1 MLESNPSRNSQ
12 LETHPNDERGRRLL
26 GRRLDYLDRF
36 PHAFQNSSSEVAAKR
51 HPCFYGAA
59 EKISFPRMPY
69 KRRSAAES
77 SRSMAGF

>member
-26 GRRLDYLDRF
+26 GRRLDCLDRF

-51 HPCFYGAA
+51 HPCFYGAV
-59 EKISFPRMPY
+59 EKISFQD
-69 KRRSAAES
+69 AL
-77 SRSMAGF
+77 